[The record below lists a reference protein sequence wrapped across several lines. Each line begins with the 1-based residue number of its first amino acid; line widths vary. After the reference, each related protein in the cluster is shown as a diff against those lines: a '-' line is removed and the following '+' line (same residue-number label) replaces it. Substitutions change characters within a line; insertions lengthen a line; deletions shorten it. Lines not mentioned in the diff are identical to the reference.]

1 MLFTQECLLRFCGL
15 LYSERVDLI
24 KFYDEMKEMAKTK
37 NSHGYVDLIVF
48 EEQAKKY
55 FSGKLQ

>member
-1 MLFTQECLLRFCGL
+1 
-15 LYSERVDLI
+15 
-24 KFYDEMKEMAKTK
+24 MKEMAKTK

-55 FSGKLQ
+55 FAGKLQ